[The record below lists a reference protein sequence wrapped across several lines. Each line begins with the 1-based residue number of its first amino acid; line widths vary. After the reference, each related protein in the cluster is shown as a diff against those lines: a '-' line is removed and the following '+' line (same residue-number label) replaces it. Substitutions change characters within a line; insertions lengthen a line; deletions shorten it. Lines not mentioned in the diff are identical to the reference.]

1 MNVINNYKGCGMSVK
16 LKILVSIVIFS
27 ILGLGS
33 IYAYLSVTFNNF
45 SNNTAQKSLVMLS
58 ESIFQTLSQGM
69 LSGDA
74 QVVEQIAHNAG
85 NIEGIVALEVI
96 PSDKVRSLFG
106 ITKTFDKDDVIAAV
120 FASAKAQTVE
130 LNNEHHTVR
139 MVRPLIAKE
148 NCLACHANASIG
160 DSLGVM
166 DLTLSLDANDEEIT
180 ATKTTL
186 VIILSIVCIVF
197 ISVTIAFFS
206 REIIN
211 PLIDL
216 RLRIK
221 DLVNGD
227 KDLTRRIPIKVE
239 NEFGAASH
247 AVNDF
252 VEMIQETVNEV
263 KSLGV
268 ENSKIADTISNAT
281 QSISDAIE
289 KEGVIVANTTQ
300 RSESIKQMLDRSV
313 NVAQETQE
321 NISEVNEGLNEAKS
335 SLSDLVQEVDSF
347 MVVESDL
354 SEQLNHLKE
363 DADQV
368 KDVLGVIQD
377 IAEQTNLLAL
387 NAAIEAARAG
397 EHGRGFAVVA
407 DEVRKLAERT
417 QKSLS
422 EIEISV
428 STIVQSINDVGDR
441 MNSNAQNME
450 KLTEISNEVE
460 GRITHTS
467 TEMERSVQVAKE
479 SYTDSVEMVEHTDW
493 IIEKISEINNHSASN
508 QSSVEA
514 IQKDAQQLLNVA
526 RSLQSRIDEFK
537 S

>member
-1 MNVINNYKGCGMSVK
+1 MSVK
-16 LKILVSIVIFS
+16 LKILVSIIIFS
-27 ILGLGS
+27 VLGLGS
-33 IYAYLSVTFNNF
+33 IYAYLSVTFNSF

-69 LSGDA
+69 LSGDPK
-74 QVVEQIAHNAG
+74 VVEQIAHDAG
-85 NIEGIVALEVI
+85 KIEGIIALEVI
-96 PSDKVRSLFG
+96 PSEKVTSYFG
-106 ITKTFDKDDVIAAV
+106 ITKRYQKDDVIAKV
-120 FASAKAQTVE
+120 FASGNTQSLEQKAQ
-130 LNNEHHTVR
+130 HHTVR
-139 MVRPLIAKE
+139 MVRPLITKE
-148 NCLACHANASIG
+148 RCLSCHANAKVG
-160 DSLGVM
+160 ETLGVM
-166 DLTLSLDANDEEIT
+166 DLTLSLDTNDEEIA

-186 VIILSIVCIVF
+186 IVILSIVCIIF
-197 ISVTIAFFS
+197 IAVTITFFS

-211 PLIDL
+211 PLVDL

-227 KDLTRRIPIKVE
+227 KDLTRRIPIKAD

-252 VEMIQETVNEV
+252 VAMIQETVNEV
-263 KSLGV
+263 KSLGL
-268 ENSKIADTISNAT
+268 ENSKIADTISDAT
-281 QSISDAIE
+281 QNISDAIE
-289 KEGVIVANTTQ
+289 KEGVIVANTTE

-347 MVVESDL
+347 MVIESDL
-354 SEQLNHLKE
+354 SEQLNNLKN

-428 STIVQSINDVGDR
+428 STIVQSINDVGDK
-441 MNSNAQNME
+441 MNANAQNME

-467 TEMERSVQVAKE
+467 NEMERSVEVAKE
-479 SYTDSVEMVEHTDW
+479 SYADSVEMVEHTDW
-493 IIEKISEINNHSASN
+493 IIEKISEINKHSASN
-508 QSSVEA
+508 QNSVEA
-514 IQKDAQQLLNVA
+514 IQDDAQQLLNVA